1 MNEQNAPQGHSD
13 EVIDVQMLIMER
25 DQARARADE
34 FARSRRDY
42 AVRAVQL
49 QEALSNAYALIREA
63 LSSPANGVVLTTES
77 DRIRDLE
84 NENAYLQD
92 MNKMLE
98 TKVEAN
104 RSVLR
109 TRIEAALKQLRVHS
123 ANKIDHEMRWSASDL
138 ATDLAILLEN
148 K

>member
-13 EVIDVQMLIMER
+13 EVVDVQMLIMER

-63 LSSPANGVVLTTES
+63 LSSPANGVVLTTEN

-109 TRIEAALKQLRVHS
+109 TRIEAALRDRRGKVRTCRRLQARVPDYHRG
-123 ANKIDHEMRWSASDL
+123 A
-138 ATDLAILLEN
+138 
-148 K
+148 